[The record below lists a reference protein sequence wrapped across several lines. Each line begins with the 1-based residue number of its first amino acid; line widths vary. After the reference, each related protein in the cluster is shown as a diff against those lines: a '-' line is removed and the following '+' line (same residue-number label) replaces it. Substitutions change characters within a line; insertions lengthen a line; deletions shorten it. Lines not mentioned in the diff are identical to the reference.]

1 MNGCERG
8 QAGVVKEE
16 ISDDN
21 AKLPCF
27 NGRVVSWL
35 VSAEGSHSD
44 AGSVCAD
51 NQTELPPSMERTGG
65 IGDSRPPS
73 FHPNTGGSREN
84 LDNETETDSVVS
96 SQRERPRRK
105 DGPEHAPRVNGTVKG
120 ERRRDLGGYE
130 SSSTLMS
137 SELETTSFF
146 DSDEDDSTSR
156 YENLGP
162 GRTPPP
168 PLNTQMPLQGIAIQG
183 AIVFAQTCY
192 CLDSLSKPLCYCLS
206 PTYMLFSCNLLFH
219 MSFSVTLAAR
229 AIIPAAEELTHTFAS
244 RFSSSTEQSSAS
256 RLMRRHKRRRRK
268 QKAPRIER
276 SSSFSSITDSTMSL
290 NIITVTLNME
300 KYNFLGISIVGQ
312 SNERGDGGIYIGS
325 IMKGGAVAA
334 DGRIEPGD
342 MLLQVNDINF
352 ENMSNDDAVRVL
364 REIVHKPG
372 PITLTV
378 AKCWDPSPRGCFSL
392 PRIAPQ
398 RIWAGP
404 DSPCSD
410 PGEPIRP
417 IDPAAWVSHT
427 AAMTGTYPAYGM
439 SPSMSTI
446 TSTSSSITSSIP
458 ETERL
463 DDFHLSIHSDMA
475 TIVKAM
481 ASPESGLEVRDRMW
495 LKITIPNAFIGSD
508 VVDWLYHH
516 VEGFTDRRES
526 RKYASNLLKAGYIR
540 HTVNKITFSEQCYYI
555 FGDLCGN
562 MANLSLHDHDGS
574 SGASDQDT
582 LAPLPHPGAA
592 PWPMAFP
599 YQYPPPHPYNPH
611 PGFPD
616 PSYSYGGG
624 SAGSQHS
631 EGSRSSGS
639 NRSGSERRK
648 EREKTG
654 ESKSGGSG
662 SESDHTTRS
671 SMRRE
676 RAASERSVP
685 ASQHSQRSQHSLAH
699 SIRSHHSQQSYG
711 PPGLPPLFSPPML
724 LMPPPPSAMGPPG
737 APPGRDL
744 ASVPPELT
752 ASRQSFRMAMGNPN
766 VKLFGEGRV
775 K

>member
-1 MNGCERG
+1 MGETKIIYHLDDQETPYLVKVSVPAEEVTLAHFKQVLNKPNYKFFFKSMDDDF
-8 QAGVVKEE
+8 GVVKEE

-21 AKLPCF
+21 TKLPCF
-27 NGRVVSWL
+27 NGRVVSW
-35 VSAEGSHSD
+35 VSDFFHVITPKHTLTFSVFISLSLLCAETQ
-44 AGSVCAD
+44 AD
-51 NQTELPPSMERTGG
+51 LPPVERTGV

-73 FHPNTGGSREN
+73 FHANAAGSQDN
-84 LDNETETDSVVS
+84 LDKETEVDVGTSVRRDRERERE
-96 SQRERPRRK
+96 RERPRRK
-105 DGPEHAPRVNGTVKG
+105 DTHEHGGRLNGHSRA
-120 ERRRDLGGYE
+120 ERRPEIAGYE
-130 SSSTLMS
+130 TSSTLMS
-137 SELETTSFF
+137 SELDTTSFF
-146 DSDEDDSTSR
+146 DSEEDDAT
-156 YENLGP
+156 
-162 GRTPPP
+162 
-168 PLNTQMPLQGIAIQG
+168 
-183 AIVFAQTCY
+183 
-192 CLDSLSKPLCYCLS
+192 
-206 PTYMLFSCNLLFH
+206 
-219 MSFSVTLAAR
+219 
-229 AIIPAAEELTHTFAS
+229 S
-244 RFSSSTEQSSAS
+244 RFSSSTGQSTSS
-256 RLMRRHKRRRRK
+256 RLMRRHRRRRRK
-268 QKAPRIER
+268 TKPPRMER

-378 AKCWDPSPRGCFSL
+378 AKCWDPNPRSCFTL
-392 PRIAPQ
+392 PR
-398 RIWAGP
+398 
-404 DSPCSD
+404 S
-410 PGEPIRP
+410 EPIRP

-427 AAMTGTYPAYGM
+427 AAMTGAYPVYGL

-458 ETERL
+458 ETERFEE
-463 DDFHLSIHSDMA
+463 FHLSIHSDMA
-475 TIVKAM
+475 TVAKAM

-516 VEGFTDRRES
+516 VEGFTDRREA

-574 SGASDQDT
+574 SASDQDT

-592 PWPMAFP
+592 PWPFAFP
-599 YQYPPPHPYNPH
+599 YQYPLPQPYSPHPVQ
-611 PGFPD
+611 D
-616 PSYSYGGG
+616 QAYSSAGAGGGGGGGG
-624 SAGSQHS
+624 SAGSPHS

-639 NRSGSERRK
+639 NRSANKPGGLE
-648 EREKTG
+648 T
-654 ESKSGGSG
+654 KSGGSG
-662 SESDHTTRS
+662 SETEK
-671 SMRRE
+671 RE
-676 RAASERSVP
+676 KAPSERSTVP
-685 ASQHSQRSQHSLAH
+685 PSEH
-699 SIRSHHSQQSYG
+699 SIHSTHSALPQGQNSSYG
-711 PPGLPPLFSPPML
+711 LPAAAVPGSPQ
-724 LMPPPPSAMGPPG
+724 
-737 APPGRDL
+737 GRDL

-752 ASRQSFRMAMGNPN
+752 ASRQSFRMAMGNPSEFF
-766 VKLFGEGRV
+766 VDV
-775 K
+775 M

>member
-1 MNGCERG
+1 MGETKIIYHIDDQETPYLVKLPIPADRVTLADFKNVLNKPSYKFFFKSMDDDF
-8 QAGVVKEE
+8 GVVKEE

-27 NGRVVSWL
+27 NGRVVSWVSGVPHPL
-35 VSAEGSHSD
+35 LSGVPSARSGVTLQTLFRCHFGGGGERPLPEFLCYRLTTGWLRVSETMKQGAHSLLHEAQQDLERLTGDPGQEDRSSFSPSISFLNHPQHKPDSTTLPTGTLSNTHTLSAECFD
-44 AGSVCAD
+44 C
-51 NQTELPPSMERTGG
+51 LP
-65 IGDSRPPS
+65 
-73 FHPNTGGSREN
+73 
-84 LDNETETDSVVS
+84 
-96 SQRERPRRK
+96 
-105 DGPEHAPRVNGTVKG
+105 
-120 ERRRDLGGYE
+120 
-130 SSSTLMS
+130 
-137 SELETTSFF
+137 
-146 DSDEDDSTSR
+146 
-156 YENLGP
+156 
-162 GRTPPP
+162 
-168 PLNTQMPLQGIAIQG
+168 
-183 AIVFAQTCY
+183 
-192 CLDSLSKPLCYCLS
+192 
-206 PTYMLFSCNLLFH
+206 
-219 MSFSVTLAAR
+219 
-229 AIIPAAEELTHTFAS
+229 
-244 RFSSSTEQSSAS
+244 RFSSSTEQSSSS
-256 RLMRRHKRRRRK
+256 RLMRRHRRRRRK
-268 QKAPRIER
+268 PKAPRMER

-378 AKCWDPSPRGCFSL
+378 AKCWDPNPRGCFTL
-392 PRIAPQ
+392 PR
-398 RIWAGP
+398 
-404 DSPCSD
+404 S
-410 PGEPIRP
+410 EPIRP

-427 AAMTGTYPAYGM
+427 AAMTGGYPVYGM

-458 ETERL
+458 ETERF

-475 TIVKAM
+475 TVAKAM

-516 VEGFTDRRES
+516 VEGFTDRREA

-592 PWPMAFP
+592 PWPLAFP
-599 YQYPPPHPYNPH
+599 YQYPVPHPYNPH
-611 PGFPD
+611 PLHD
-616 PSYSYGGG
+616 PAFSYGGGGG

-639 NRSGSERRK
+639 NRSGSEQRRK
-648 EREKTG
+648 EKEGAGPAKAG
-654 ESKSGGSG
+654 GASEPKSGGSG

-671 SMRRE
+671 TTVRRE
-676 RAASERSVP
+676 RAPSERSAAP
-685 ASQHSQRSQHSLAH
+685 PSEHSVRSGHSLRSSH
-699 SIRSHHSQQSYG
+699 SHAYG
-711 PPGLPPLFSPPML
+711 PPGLPPPSFPQPPMG
-724 LMPPPPSAMGPPG
+724 LMGSSAAPPG
-737 APPGRDL
+737 APPSRDL
-744 ASVPPELT
+744 GSVPPELT
-752 ASRQSFRMAMGNPN
+752 ASRQSFRMAMGNPSEFF
-766 VKLFGEGRV
+766 VDV
-775 K
+775 M

>member
-1 MNGCERG
+1 MGETKIIYHLDGQETPYLVKLPLPAERVTLADFKG
-8 QAGVVKEE
+8 VLQRPSYKFFFKSMDDDFGVVKEE

-35 VSAEGSHSD
+35 VSAEGSHPEP
-44 AGSVCAD
+44 APFCAD
-51 NQTELPPSMERTGG
+51 NPSELPPPMERTGG

-73 FHPNTGGSREN
+73 FHPHAGGGSQEN
-84 LDNETETDSVVS
+84 LDNDTETDSLVS
-96 SQRERPRRK
+96 AQRERPRRR
-105 DGPEHAPRVNGTVKG
+105 DGPEHATRLNGTTKA
-120 ERRRDLGGYE
+120 ERRREPGGYD

-146 DSDEDDSTSR
+146 DSDEDDST
-156 YENLGP
+156 
-162 GRTPPP
+162 
-168 PLNTQMPLQGIAIQG
+168 
-183 AIVFAQTCY
+183 
-192 CLDSLSKPLCYCLS
+192 
-206 PTYMLFSCNLLFH
+206 
-219 MSFSVTLAAR
+219 
-229 AIIPAAEELTHTFAS
+229 S

-268 QKAPRIER
+268 QKVSRIER

-342 MLLQVNDINF
+342 MLLQVNEINF

-378 AKCWDPSPRGCFSL
+378 AKCWDPSPRGCFTL
-392 PRIAPQ
+392 PR
-398 RIWAGP
+398 
-404 DSPCSD
+404 S
-410 PGEPIRP
+410 EPIRP

-427 AAMTGTYPAYGM
+427 AAMTGTFPAYGM
-439 SPSMSTI
+439 SPSLSTI

-458 ETERL
+458 DTERL

-475 TIVKAM
+475 AIVKAM

-508 VVDWLYHH
+508 VVDWLYHN
-516 VEGFTDRRES
+516 VEGFTDRREA
-526 RKYASNLLKAGYIR
+526 RKYASNLLKAGFIR

-562 MANLSLHDHDGS
+562 MASLSLHDHDGS

-599 YQYPPPHPYNPH
+599 YQYPPPPHPYNPH
-611 PGFPD
+611 PGFPELG
-616 PSYSYGGG
+616 YSYGGG
-624 SAGSQHS
+624 SASSQHS

-639 NRSGSERRK
+639 NRSGSDRRK
-648 EREKTG
+648 EKDPKAG
-654 ESKSGGSG
+654 DSKSGGSG

-671 SMRRE
+671 SLRGPRE
-676 RAASERSVP
+676 RAPSERSGP
-685 ASQHSQRSQHSLAH
+685 AASEHSH
-699 SIRSHHSQQSYG
+699 RSHHSLAGSLRSPHAHPSYG
-711 PPGLPPLFSPPML
+711 PPGVPPLYGPPVLM
-724 LMPPPPSAMGPPG
+724 MPPPPAAMGPPG

-752 ASRQSFRMAMGNPN
+752 ASRQSFRMAMGNPTKN
-766 VKLFGEGRV
+766 FGLFDFL
-775 K
+775 